1 MYTTNHT
8 TLSYCLICLPG
19 LWSNM
24 LGNITVFKLINST
37 SKLPDI
43 NLKIPLKIKKE
54 MEEGTRSEKGSW
66 ERREVEEKKLW
77 AE

>member
-1 MYTTNHT
+1 
-8 TLSYCLICLPG
+8 
-19 LWSNM
+19 M